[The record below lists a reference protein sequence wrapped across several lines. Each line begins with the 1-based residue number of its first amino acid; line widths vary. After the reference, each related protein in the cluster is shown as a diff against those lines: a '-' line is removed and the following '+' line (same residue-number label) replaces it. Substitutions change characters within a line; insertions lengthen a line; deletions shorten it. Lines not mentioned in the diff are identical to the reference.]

1 MSRSVLAGA
10 ILVLMVC
17 LTLVGCGGSQI
28 SVNSKAEKT
37 QEQLIES
44 IVNSW
49 SMSEAH
55 SLLPKEE
62 TKFEVIWAEMP
73 YVESVYDKGNLRLYL
88 SPANINQDTIFAC
101 MINSSNPAYK
111 NIKSWESTDNY
122 DIMHSG
128 NFTVICNKKLISETT
143 FNEIKN
149 GLFTYDSLVKLI
161 GTASFQD
168 HLHGLGP
175 FTYEYFPQGLSFIEC
190 DLDEYR
196 LLPEHLPDNISVT
209 EPAELAAFNR
219 NLTYNDYLTMQ
230 SEMRKRFALECI
242 EQQKKRQEA
251 LAKGEKS
258 PDDKYTA
265 GSYCED
271 VYWKNYIVVA
281 SPDRSEYLINVG
293 DWLYDYQWFDN
304 ENLVYVNSFSTL
316 YILNMKSLK
325 TSTIAEFH
333 LNPPEPDALRVYPGE
348 KICFKSD
355 GTDYEITLTF
365 NQDASSFETNIKAIK

>member
-17 LTLVGCGGSQI
+17 LTLVGCGESQT

-37 QEQLIES
+37 QERLIES

-101 MINSSNPAYK
+101 MLNSSNPAYK

-196 LLPEHLPDNISVT
+196 LLPDQLPDNISVT

-348 KICFKSD
+348 KICFKLD